1 MTSSVDSDTLIL
13 LARIVRIATVHPS
26 VSGIAMPQP
35 TQLQPVRP
43 EELVPDEFDVLCEK
57 CTYSLVGLTCD
68 RCPECGHPFDHTEL
82 PLARVPWLYRRRIG
96 RRTAYGRTWRM
107 ILSHPREFAAELC
120 RPVRISQQ
128 DARLFRRRAIRG
140 AVLTA
145 AGLAA
150 IGIAWVLWQEW
161 RGGGLSNVFKDP
173 KPYALVAAGY
183 IGGILATWVFLTLST
198 DLPTFIWS

>member
-57 CTYSLVGLTCD
+57 CTYSLIGLTCD

-96 RRTAYGRTWRM
+96 KRLAFARTWRM
-107 ILSHPREFAAELC
+107 IVKDPHAFAKELC
-120 RPVRISQQ
+120 RPVRISQE
-128 DARLFRRRAIRG
+128 DARLFRR
-140 AVLTA
+140 
-145 AGLAA
+145 AA
-150 IGIAWVLWQEW
+150 IKRVVLCEMLIAFVVIVWAIWAESR
-161 RGGGLSNVFKDP
+161 RGMMPSLSSNLEPYLTVFVG
-173 KPYALVAAGY
+173 YFAG
-183 IGGILATWVFLTLST
+183 AFA
-198 DLPTFIWS
+198 